1 MPVPVPPSMRGL
13 AALHALACEKSLEK
27 AAARLGVTRSA
38 VSHRIAGLESE
49 LGVALTR
56 KSGRSAVLTEEG
68 EALLAAMGD
77 ALERIE
83 GAVEPFLRRRRELR
97 LSTVA
102 TFASLWLIPRL
113 PLFQARWP
121 RIELSIATT
130 RRAVDFAAEDWDCAI
145 RHGLGAWPG
154 VAATLLFK
162 ETLVPVATPDLAER
176 IGELGA
182 AAWRLARPIYARSR
196 FLDWSA
202 WQGRRGDVGATP
214 DRGFIVETRAQALEA
229 ALAGAGVAMM
239 DAAYLRPHVL
249 GGRLR
254 WLASEKLPLEAG
266 YYFIHPPAPRN
277 ASAVQALRGWLVG
290 EAEEEEALSP

>member
-130 RRAVDFAAEDWDCAI
+130 RRAIDFAAEDWDCAI

-162 ETLVPVATPDLAER
+162 ETLVPVATPDVAER

-214 DRGFIVETRAQALEA
+214 DRGLVVETRAQALEA

-277 ASAVQALRGWLVG
+277 ATAVQALRGWLVG
-290 EAEEEEALSP
+290 EAAAEAALSP